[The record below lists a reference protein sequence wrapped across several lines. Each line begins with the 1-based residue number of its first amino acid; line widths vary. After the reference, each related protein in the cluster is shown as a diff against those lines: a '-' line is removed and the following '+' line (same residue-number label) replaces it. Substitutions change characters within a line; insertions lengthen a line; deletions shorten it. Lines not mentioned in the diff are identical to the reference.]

1 MIDPES
7 LRQYYRRLTDE
18 ELLEAYVAGPA
29 AYEPAAW
36 SVVSSE
42 LRRRRLPAPEIPAPQ
57 FDPVAT
63 LEDPIPE
70 DLTADQIDAV
80 MVEARR
86 RSGTAF
92 WWLAGG
98 IAVTLG
104 TWAAAADNG
113 GTYTIAWG
121 AILYGILRMWQ
132 AESRIRELT
141 RARGQLT
148 QTPGAQPS
156 QRVPR

>member
-18 ELLEAYVAGPA
+18 ALLEAYVAGPA

-42 LRRRRLPAPEIPAPQ
+42 MQRRRLPVPEIPVPR
-57 FDPVAT
+57 FDPEVA
-63 LEDPIPE
+63 LEDPIPGN
-70 DLTADQIDAV
+70 LTADQIDAV
-80 MVEARR
+80 MVEAHR

-98 IAVTLG
+98 LFVTLS
-104 TWAAAADNG
+104 TWAAAADSG
-113 GTYTIAWG
+113 GTFAIAWG

-132 AESRIRELT
+132 SESRIRELT
-141 RARGQLT
+141 RARAQLT
-148 QTPGAQPS
+148 QAQRAHPS
-156 QRVPR
+156 DRVPG